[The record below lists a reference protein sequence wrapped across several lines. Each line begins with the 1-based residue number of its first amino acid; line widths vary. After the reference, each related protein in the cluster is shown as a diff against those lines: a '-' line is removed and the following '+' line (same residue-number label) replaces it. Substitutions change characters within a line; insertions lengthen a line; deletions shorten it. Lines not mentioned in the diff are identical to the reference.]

1 MIDRVVG
8 NTSIKLIRTI
18 ILYKCR
24 VIHIISFLKDASHP
38 IPSKQK
44 NNLQGVMLLLGFLC
58 AIILQKHRIDW
69 LFKKSPSQAAFKH
82 LERGRGGGG
91 NGLLSSRVA
100 DGCLLEASRWSR
112 GLTFHEAS
120 RIIYPLYIWVYDFQF
135 SGGKPPLASFPK

>member
-1 MIDRVVG
+1 M
-8 NTSIKLIRTI
+8 I

-44 NNLQGVMLLLGFLC
+44 NNLQGVMLLLGFLR

-82 LERGRGGGG
+82 LGGK

-100 DGCLLEASRWSR
+100 DVCLLEASRWS
-112 GLTFHEAS
+112 
-120 RIIYPLYIWVYDFQF
+120 
-135 SGGKPPLASFPK
+135 